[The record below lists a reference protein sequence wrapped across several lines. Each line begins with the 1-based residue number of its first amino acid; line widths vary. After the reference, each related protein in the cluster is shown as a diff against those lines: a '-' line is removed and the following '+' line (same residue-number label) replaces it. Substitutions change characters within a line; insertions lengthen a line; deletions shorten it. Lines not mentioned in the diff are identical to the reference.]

1 MSMNINKIT
10 VTVAFLF
17 NTLLMHK
24 TLQSCFCF
32 FRMGRE
38 IKVTI
43 NKPVHCMLGSKRR
56 TVIVRPTAVNGG
68 ATFKKEGN
76 DIALM
81 WPES

>member
-1 MSMNINKIT
+1 
-10 VTVAFLF
+10 
-17 NTLLMHK
+17 
-24 TLQSCFCF
+24 
-32 FRMGRE
+32 MGRE